1 MTEQHSAT
9 TQAELPRPIKADELA
24 GDAPVEIELVATAA
38 ERAALAAR
46 CALVSLDALRAQ
58 ISVRRDA
65 SGDIVVSGHLEAEL
79 VQECVVTL
87 EPVSESVSAPFEQR
101 YTLRPSGPVGDLALG
116 PDDAEPPEAIEGDAI
131 DVGELVAQFL
141 SLSINPYPRSPEAD
155 TLTEQY
161 RGEGPREGPF
171 AVLAKL
177 RQSDQR

>member
-1 MTEQHSAT
+1 MTERRPAAT
-9 TQAELPRPIKADELA
+9 AAELPRPVKVDELA
-24 GDAPVEIELVATAA
+24 GGAPVEIELVATAA

-58 ISVRRDA
+58 ISVRRDV
-65 SGDIVVSGHLEAEL
+65 SGDIVVSGHLQAEL

-87 EPVSESVSAPFEQR
+87 EPVGESVAVPFEQR
-101 YTLRPSGPVGDLALG
+101 YTLRSDGPIGDLVIG
-116 PDDAEPPEAIEGDAI
+116 PDDTEPPEKVDGEAI

-141 SLSINPYPRSPEAD
+141 SLSINPYPRSPQAD
-155 TLTEQY
+155 ALAEQY